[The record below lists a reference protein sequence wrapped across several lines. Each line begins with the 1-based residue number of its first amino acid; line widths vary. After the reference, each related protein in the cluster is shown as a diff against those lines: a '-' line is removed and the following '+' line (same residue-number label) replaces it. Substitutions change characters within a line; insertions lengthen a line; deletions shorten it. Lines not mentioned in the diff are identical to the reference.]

1 MAMAIENETDLL
13 KMDVGSEHDFAS
25 MRDAVELR
33 HGLMFIIGTI
43 SFFNFVNWV
52 VKFIGPPKT
61 LNDEEW
67 KWRNLYVSWVHALI
81 TSIWTLSC
89 MFLYPEMFS
98 SLLQHVNYVT
108 YFCVCFGTGYF
119 FYDFLDLILNNK
131 FFIMW
136 EVVVHHIAV
145 ASMFYY
151 NVHIRAHIGFNIIA
165 LSVEVNSFFLHWRK
179 LLQMVKTPYDSPKYV
194 TIKYLNLGTFVVFR
208 GVPLSMITY
217 CCFIWRNKVST
228 MYYIGICMS
237 IFVMDV
243 LNVILFWRLLKSDVL
258 RSSLSSDK
266 VKSNGSDFQQDC
278 CPSSNGKNSNGFPL
292 VFDCKASL
300 NGVKPSEKKYE

>member
-1 MAMAIENETDLL
+1 MAMAVGNDSNFLE
-13 KMDVGSEHDFAS
+13 MDVEEEDFAA
-25 MRDAVELR
+25 MRESVELR

-43 SFFNFVNWV
+43 SFFNLVNWI
-52 VKFIGPPKT
+52 VKSYGPPKS
-61 LNDEEW
+61 LKDEEW

-81 TSIWTLSC
+81 TSLWTLTC
-89 MFLYPEMFS
+89 MIVYPEMFS
-98 SLLQHVNYVT
+98 SLLQHINYVT

-119 FYDFLDLILNNK
+119 FYDLLDLILNNK

-179 LLQMVKTPYDSPKYV
+179 LLQMVKTPYDSPKYLA
-194 TIKYLNLGTFVVFR
+194 IKYLNLTTFIVFR

-217 CCFIWRNKVST
+217 CCFVWRHRVSA
-228 MYYIGICMS
+228 MYYVGICLS

-243 LNVILFWRLLKSDVL
+243 LNVILFWRLLKSDML
-258 RSSLSSDK
+258 RGPEKKIGGLKTASSAVCENLH
-266 VKSNGSDFQQDC
+266 
-278 CPSSNGKNSNGFPL
+278 SSNGKSSNGHVL
-292 VFDCKASL
+292 V
-300 NGVKPSEKKYE
+300 NGYKPSLKESNLLTKKED